1 MRFNIKILIY
11 PPTNPVLSY
20 IYIPAGIIL
29 ALVLSYVIASAS
41 LLLPRKLAVL
51 LLISAILISTT
62 PLLSYFN
69 IIIKEIILTEKP
81 EIIYTYVTLY
91 GIAIPVPLF
100 LIKKRKLVIAINIG
114 GAIIPLIISSI
125 FLFIS
130 YKILGFY
137 SFLVFVFSFIITSIV
152 TYHSSRVVPGVG
164 IVVPSL
170 VPPLTA
176 SLVVLLLVGPGL
188 PGALIA
194 YASSVVGSLIGA
206 DVMRLMR
213 SLRELQAGLASIG
226 GVGVFDGIFLSGYLA
241 LILVL

>member
-1 MRFNIKILIY
+1 MRFNIKILVY
-11 PPTNPVLSY
+11 PPTNPILSY
-20 IYIPAGIIL
+20 IYIPAGIML
-29 ALVLSYVIASAS
+29 ALILSYVVASAS
-41 LLLPRKLAVL
+41 LLLPGKLAS
-51 LLISAILISTT
+51 LLIISSILISTT

-69 IIIKEIILTEKP
+69 IVIKEIIINETP
-81 EIIYTYVTLY
+81 EIVYTFVTLY
-91 GIAIPVPLF
+91 GISIPIPLF
-100 LIKKRKLVIAINIG
+100 LVQKRKLVIAINIG

-130 YKILGFY
+130 YKLLGFY
-137 SFLVFVFSFIITSIV
+137 SLLTFILSFITTCIV
-152 TYHSSRVVPGVG
+152 TYYSSRVVPGVG

-170 VPPLTA
+170 VPPLIA

-194 YASSVVGSLIGA
+194 YASSVIGSLIGA
-206 DVMRLMR
+206 DVMRLLR
-213 SLRELQAGLASIG
+213 SLGRLQAGLASIG